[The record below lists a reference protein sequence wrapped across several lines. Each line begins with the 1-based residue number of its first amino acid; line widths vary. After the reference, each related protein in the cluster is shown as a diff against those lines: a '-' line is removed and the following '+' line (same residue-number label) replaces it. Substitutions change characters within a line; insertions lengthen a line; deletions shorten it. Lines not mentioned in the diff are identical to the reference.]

1 MSARE
6 LRELFED
13 ALAGEPEREVPVHED
28 IARGRR
34 SLRRRRRRWTTGGTL
49 VAAVSAAVLVLP
61 ASPLS
66 LVDGDPAHL
75 DQEVRDETAVGPDGG
90 IDALEQEMWQAVE
103 AVLPDDVAPAPDF
116 LTGGDGPGPDL
127 LLRLERRTVPFTVRV
142 WLQEAGDDPE
152 AFRPCSRPGTAL
164 EVTGGWQ
171 ACEEGTDSEG
181 RWRISADVDQRDHI
195 TVLEGDAAAV
205 TVVRPAGSGATLTQ
219 DETDAVADAVW
230 RVGNDRPADELRTA
244 IDMDTAASEATVD
257 DVVAVLEERLGLGT
271 FSFRTSGLT
280 RNALTELG
288 PDSASVWGR
297 YVTTSGVGVDV
308 VLWQKD
314 RVYEPL
320 CISAVDGCLAHPGS
334 VVYFGNEL
342 AGRYDGPSL
351 LLPAGPRGGLWLH
364 LGSTDPELG
373 QRFEAAGA
381 EAAGRIRFVGDDP
394 YPLQ

>member
-1 MSARE
+1 MSPRE

-13 ALAGEPEREVPVHED
+13 ALAGEPEREVPVRD
-28 IARGRR
+28 DVDRGRR
-34 SLRRRRRRWTTGGTL
+34 SLRRRRRRWTAGGAL

-66 LVDGDPAHL
+66 LVDGDPADL
-75 DQEVRDETAVGPDGG
+75 DEVIRDEAVAGPDGG
-90 IDALEQEMWQAVE
+90 VDALEQEMWQAVE
-103 AVLPDDVAPAPDF
+103 AVLPGDVGPAADFAP
-116 LTGGDGPGPDL
+116 GGDGPGPDL
-127 LLRLERRTVPFTVRV
+127 SLRLERRGAPFTVRV
-142 WLQEAGDDPE
+142 WLQEARTDPE

-171 ACEEGTDSEG
+171 DCQEGADSDG
-181 RWRISADVDQRDHI
+181 RWRISADVDQNDHI
-195 TVLEGDAAAV
+195 TVLEGDGAAV
-205 TVVRPAGSGATLTQ
+205 TVVRPAGTGVTLTQ

-230 RVGNDRPADELRTA
+230 QVGRDRPAEQLRTA
-244 IDMDTAASEATVD
+244 IDMDAAASEATVD
-257 DVVAVLEERLGLGT
+257 DVVAVLQERLGLGT
-271 FSFRTSGLT
+271 FGFRTSGLT
-280 RNALTELG
+280 HSALSELG

-381 EAAGRIRFVGDDP
+381 EAAGRIRFAGDDP
-394 YPLQ
+394 YPLP